1 MSRLSRLHPYRAH
14 LAFAITLLPG
24 VSLAE
29 SIPAGS
35 ILELRLRQE
44 VNSYSSAQGSTIQAY
59 LSAPVVVD
67 GKIFLPMETV
77 AIGRVRQVQRVGL
90 GLIRER
96 ANLLIEFDQLVLPNG
111 ERYNVKTR
119 VVEIENGRER
129 VTATG
134 KIQGI
139 RSTNMP
145 GYRASG
151 VLVSIAAVD
160 PIALAFS
167 STISAALLRFSEPEI
182 RLPVGA
188 ELVARL
194 VEPLQV
200 ETTFSDPTH
209 KLHIT
214 DDERSALR
222 LAIRRMP
229 FRTHTR
235 PQKTQTQKTVP
246 VRDGDITNFVFT
258 GTSEALL
265 KAFNAAGWVESDRR
279 SASSNYKALRSF
291 AENQGYQQAPM
302 SVLMLNGKLPTLSL
316 SKAMNTFHKRHHIR
330 IFESGQTWHGHPL
343 FTASSTQDT
352 AVVFAA
358 KKFIHR
364 IDNNIDNERAKVF
377 NDLLLTRCVEEAETM
392 DRAWVP
398 KETKNATG
406 ETVTTD
412 GKIAI
417 LRFNDCHNPSRFDE
431 AIAAPP
437 GPFHGNA
444 ASRISRQTF
453 LTIRNDVVRGN
464 LVYQSVSGV
473 ISGIRILKNKE
484 PEERPERQTGITS
497 PVFHP
502 ADSYTSSFAAPIG
515 PAPPLQPPD
524 ENINPWDP
532 PKVELSLDA
541 GFLRFA
547 NKSTGAEGVQIIH
560 RLPGPNGTMDPFIVV
575 AENLVKSGYSFG
587 GSATL
592 NTQRWISHE
601 LGFHYQRGRFNLG
614 LQSVTKTGSEDLPTV
629 EVQDTGLLTRQFSY
643 NTLVNLR
650 PRESR
655 WRPYVGAGPV
665 LQLINLSDSPFKKAR
680 GLFRF
685 GLNNVG
691 IIQAAYNFGNAAPL
705 EGGGI
710 FQLGMQ
716 AGAGFKYRVAPR
728 WTMHLDFRGTV
739 SPSPDF
745 LKKSLTQPNILPIAD
760 GDPQPKAAP
769 VLQHGLLWQQ
779 RFTGGFSFTF

>member
-1 MSRLSRLHPYRAH
+1 MSFLRRNRAG

-29 SIPAGS
+29 TIPSGT

-67 GKIFLPMETV
+67 GKIFLPMESV
-77 AIGRVRQVQRVGL
+77 AVGRVREVKRVGL

-96 ANLLIEFDQLVLPNG
+96 AHLLIEFDQLVLPNG
-111 ERYNVKTR
+111 ERYNVKTK
-119 VVEIENGRER
+119 VVEIENGREK
-129 VTATG
+129 VTAKG
-134 KIQGI
+134 SIQGI

-167 STISAALLRFSEPEI
+167 STLSAALLRFSEPEI

-188 ELVARL
+188 ELMVRL
-194 VEPLQV
+194 TEPVEV
-200 ETTFSDPTH
+200 ETAFADPTH

-214 DDERSALR
+214 DDERTAMRS
-222 LAIRRMP
+222 AIRRMP
-229 FRTHTR
+229 FRTHTQ
-235 PQKTQTQKTVP
+235 PQKTLTQKTLP
-246 VRDGDITNFVFT
+246 ARDSDITNFVFT
-258 GTSEALL
+258 GTRDALL
-265 KAFNAAGWVESDRR
+265 KAFAAAGWVESDRR
-279 SASSNYKALRSF
+279 SASNNYRAVRSF
-291 AENQGYQQAPM
+291 AENQSYQSAPM
-302 SVLMLNGKLPTLSL
+302 SVLMLDGKRPVWSL

-330 IFESGQTWHGHPL
+330 IFESGQTWQGNPL
-343 FTASSTQDT
+343 YTASSTQDT
-352 AVVFAA
+352 AVVFSA

-364 IDNNIDNERAKVF
+364 IDNNIDNERAKVL

-406 ETVTTD
+406 ENLITD

-473 ISGIRILKNKE
+473 ISGIRILRNKE
-484 PEERPERQTGITS
+484 PEDRPERQTGITS
-497 PVFHP
+497 PTFHP
-502 ADSYTSSFAAPIG
+502 ADSFMNSFAAPIG
-515 PAPPLQPPD
+515 PAPPPAPPH
-524 ENINPWDP
+524 EAINPWEP
-532 PKVELSLDA
+532 PKVELSFDL

-547 NKSTGAEGVQIIH
+547 NKSTGAEGVMILH
-560 RLPGPNGTMDPFIVV
+560 RLPGPNGSTDPFIVV

-601 LGFHYQRGRFNLG
+601 LGFYYQRGRFNLG
-614 LQSVTKTGSEDLPTV
+614 LKSVTKTGSADLPAV
-629 EVQDTGLLTRQFSY
+629 EEQDTGLLTRQFSY
-643 NTLVNLR
+643 NTLINLR

-665 LQLINLSDSPFKKAR
+665 LQLINLSDSPFKKAH

-691 IIQAAYNFGNAAPL
+691 MIQAAYNFGNAAPL

-728 WTMHLDFRGTV
+728 WTLHMDYRGTV

-745 LKKSLTQPNILPIAD
+745 LKKSLTQPNIVPIED
-760 GDPQPKAAP
+760 GDLQPKAAP
-769 VLQHGLLWQQ
+769 SLRQGLLRQQ